1 MDANQEWIGPFFHS
15 CGFVFIRGFFPML
28 SLAELNALDEPAFTA
43 ALGHIFEHSPWVA
56 QRTHA
61 HRPFPDFLTLHTLL
75 CATMRAAPREEQLAL
90 IRAHPDLA
98 GRLAQLK
105 ELTAVSAREQAA
117 AGLDALNVKE
127 LAEFERLNKAY
138 SARFGFPFIVCARL
152 HDRESIME
160 EMRARVFN
168 THAEEHSNAL
178 AEIEK
183 IAWLRLQDVVQ
194 N

>member
-1 MDANQEWIGPFFHS
+1 MEPRCWIRVAGGLLP
-15 CGFVFIRGFFPML
+15 PMT
-28 SLAELNALDEPAFTA
+28 LAELNALDEAAFTA

-61 HRPFPDFLTLHTLL
+61 KRPFADFLTLHTLL

-105 ELTAVSAREQAA
+105 QLTPVSASEQAA
-117 AGLDALNVKE
+117 AGLDSLSRKE
-127 LAEFERLNKAY
+127 LTEFERLNKAY
-138 SARFGFPFIVCARL
+138 AARFGFPFIVCARL

-160 EMRARVFN
+160 EMRTRAYN
-168 THAEEHSNAL
+168 THTEEHNNAL

-183 IAWLRLQDVVQ
+183 IAWLRLQDVVSQ
-194 N
+194 E